1 MLVAVLVSA
10 WIRIAK
16 RNDSQTEVMQRYGV
30 AENVARHASSPVMI
44 VK

>member
-10 WIRIAK
+10 WVRIAK
-16 RNDSQTEVMQRYGV
+16 RNDSQKEVMQWYGV
-30 AENVARHASSPVMI
+30 EENVARHAPCSVMI